1 MKILFLN
8 LPYKFEISRASRWP
22 EKTKSG
28 TQYYPY
34 WICYAAGV
42 CMNRG
47 YDVELVDCIA
57 KKMTTEQTVQLVK
70 NSAPDYVMGEITTST
85 CAHDYEVL
93 TAIKQENP
101 GVKIIV
107 GGTHATVLS
116 EQVLKECMAID
127 VVARQEYDFTLDEIM
142 KNANDLSKVLGIT
155 YRAADGS
162 IIHQPDRPWT
172 EDLDELPMVSKVYEK
187 FLNVN
192 DYCYAFAQKPMV
204 QIFSARGCPFHCNF
218 CSYP

>member
-1 MKILFLN
+1 M
-8 LPYKFEISRASRWP
+8 S
-22 EKTKSG
+22 
-28 TQYYPY
+28 
-34 WICYAAGV
+34 
-42 CMNRG
+42 
-47 YDVELVDCIA
+47 
-57 KKMTTEQTVQLVK
+57 
-70 NSAPDYVMGEITTST
+70 GEIRLLLFAGALLTLIYFAHYIRKGRMQIDYACLLYTS
-85 CAHDYEVL
+85 

-192 DYCYAFAQKPMV
+192 EMCIRDS
-204 QIFSARGCPFHCNF
+204 IGII
-218 CSYP
+218 